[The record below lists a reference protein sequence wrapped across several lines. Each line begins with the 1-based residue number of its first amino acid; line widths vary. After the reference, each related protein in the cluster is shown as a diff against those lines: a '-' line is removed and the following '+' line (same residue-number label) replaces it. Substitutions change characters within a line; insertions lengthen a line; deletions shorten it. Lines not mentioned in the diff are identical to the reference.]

1 MEVTRAIDVSYWASQ
16 SPVTDPG
23 NATTA
28 IDKLPADISAL
39 RRASSQMIF
48 HYRAGGDFVENSVP
62 VERMAEIDTRYADA
76 MLGLLLQRGDPALDR
91 DRPPSERAVGCC
103 RDATILFLALAR
115 AKGKPARARVGFA
128 AYLTPGWLIDHVVA
142 EVWDETEG
150 RWRIVDPEMDT
161 AWTPE
166 VNGIP
171 VNWLDLTEDQFVTG
185 PRAWRAARAGTS
197 DPERHVV
204 TPGLDIPATRGWPEI
219 AHHVVHD
226 LAALNKTEML
236 VWDSWGLMDT
246 AWAGPSPEDTTVI
259 DEISAVM
266 DEISAV
272 TADPAADRETLARIG
287 ARDGLR
293 VPPVVTS
300 IYPNGGPSRRV
311 DVSRALARLSQLSN
325 FRDIAHYQ
333 YSAVISH
340 EQYPLSRLLNTGSCG
355 RRGAGR
361 ARSSIS
367 GRRRTRRTRFPRAG
381 AA

>member
-23 NATTA
+23 NAATA

-39 RRASSQMIF
+39 RQASSQMIF
-48 HYRAGGDFVENSVP
+48 HYRADGDFAENSVP

-76 MLGLLLQRGDPALDR
+76 TLGLLLQRGDPALDR

-103 RDATILFLALAR
+103 RDATVLFLALAR
-115 AKGKPARARVGFA
+115 AKGWPARARVGFA

-171 VNWLDLTEDQFVTG
+171 VNWLDLTADQFVTG
-185 PRAWRAARAGTS
+185 PRAWRAARAGNS

-204 TPGLDIPATRGWPEI
+204 TPDLDIPATRGWSEI

-236 VWDSWGLMDT
+236 VWDSWGLLD
-246 AWAGPSPEDTTVI
+246 ADWAGPPPEDTTVI

-300 IYPNGGPSRRV
+300 IDPNGGPSRRV
-311 DVSRALARLSQLSN
+311 DVSRALA
-325 FRDIAHYQ
+325 
-333 YSAVISH
+333 YSRQGKS
-340 EQYPLSRLLNTGSCG
+340 
-355 RRGAGR
+355 
-361 ARSSIS
+361 
-367 GRRRTRRTRFPRAG
+367 
-381 AA
+381 

>member
-1 MEVTRAIDVSYWASQ
+1 MFSGCTSAYNPLARGCILWLNLISVLVMEVTRAIDVSYWASQ
-16 SPVTDPG
+16 SPVTDLG
-23 NATTA
+23 NAATA

-48 HYRAGGDFVENSVP
+48 HYRADGDFAENSVP
-62 VERMAEIDTRYADA
+62 VERVAEIDTRYADA
-76 MLGLLLQRGDPALDR
+76 ILGLLLQRGDPALDR

-115 AKGKPARARVGFA
+115 AKGKPTRARVGFA

-204 TPGLDIPATRGWPEI
+204 TPDLDIPATRGWPEI
-219 AHHVVHD
+219 AHHVV
-226 LAALNKTEML
+226 
-236 VWDSWGLMDT
+236 
-246 AWAGPSPEDTTVI
+246 
-259 DEISAVM
+259 
-266 DEISAV
+266 
-272 TADPAADRETLARIG
+272 
-287 ARDGLR
+287 
-293 VPPVVTS
+293 
-300 IYPNGGPSRRV
+300 
-311 DVSRALARLSQLSN
+311 
-325 FRDIAHYQ
+325 
-333 YSAVISH
+333 
-340 EQYPLSRLLNTGSCG
+340 
-355 RRGAGR
+355 
-361 ARSSIS
+361 
-367 GRRRTRRTRFPRAG
+367 
-381 AA
+381 

>member
-1 MEVTRAIDVSYWASQ
+1 MEETRGIGVSYWASQ

-23 NATTA
+23 NAATA
-28 IDKLPADISAL
+28 IGELPADISVL

-48 HYRAGGDFVENSVP
+48 HYRAGGDFAENGVP
-62 VERMAEIDTRYADA
+62 AERMAEIDTRYADA
-76 MLGLLLQRGDPALDR
+76 LLGLLLQRGDPALDR

-103 RDATILFLALAR
+103 RDATVLFLALAR
-115 AKGKPARARVGFA
+115 TKGMPARARVGFA

-142 EVWDETEG
+142 EVWDEAAG
-150 RWRIVDPEMDT
+150 RWRTVDPEMDT
-161 AWTPE
+161 AWTPK

-171 VNWLDLTEDQFVTG
+171 VNWLDLTDDQFVTG
-185 PRAWRAARAGTS
+185 PRAWQAARAGIS
-197 DPERHVV
+197 DPGRHVV

-236 VWDSWGLMDT
+236 VWDSWGLLDA
-246 AWAGPSPEDTTVI
+246 AWAGPSPWAGPSSRDNALT
-259 DEISAVM
+259 DEISAVI

-300 IYPNGGPSRRV
+300 MDPNGGPPRRA
-311 DVSRALARLSQLSN
+311 DVSRAVAIR
-325 FRDIAHYQ
+325 
-333 YSAVISH
+333 
-340 EQYPLSRLLNTGSCG
+340 PSRHD
-355 RRGAGR
+355 RRPPGVEPA
-361 ARSSIS
+361 
-367 GRRRTRRTRFPRAG
+367 P
-381 AA
+381 